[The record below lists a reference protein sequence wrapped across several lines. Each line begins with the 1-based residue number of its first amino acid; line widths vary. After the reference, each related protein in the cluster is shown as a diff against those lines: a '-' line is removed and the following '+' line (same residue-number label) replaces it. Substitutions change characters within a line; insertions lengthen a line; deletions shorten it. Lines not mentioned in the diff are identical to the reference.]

1 MDGASNT
8 PHTPHTPRTV
18 FVTGGS
24 GFLGINLIR
33 ALLDR
38 HVAVVSFDIAP
49 FDYPEA
55 ARVRA
60 IAGDIRDRRAL
71 DDAMRGCDAVVHAA
85 AALPSY
91 PDAEILSIEVDGT
104 RHVLEAA
111 RHHGIQRVVHISS
124 TAIYGTRAQGVAE
137 DGALELIGAYGEA
150 KVLAERECERV
161 RQLGMCVPILRPK
174 TFVGP
179 ERLGIWAILYDWAY
193 SGCGFPLI
201 GGGAN
206 RYQLLDVADLCDVIW
221 TTLTGPHEEVNDT
234 FNVGAKQ
241 FGTMRED
248 FQAVLDR
255 AGHGRRVRTLPA
267 GPVIAVLK
275 LLRRLKLSPVYEWVY
290 ETAAADSWV
299 SIEKVERVLG
309 FAPRY
314 SNRDALVRNYDWY
327 VAQRPQAIQASGVSH
342 RAAWNQGV
350 IRFGKLFF

>member
-1 MDGASNT
+1 MDRAST
-8 PHTPHTPRTV
+8 AGHSPHRV
-18 FVTGGS
+18 FVTGGA

-33 ALLDR
+33 DLLAR
-38 HVAVVSFDIAP
+38 QVSVVSFDIAP

-55 ARVRA
+55 SQIRA
-60 IAGDIRDRRAL
+60 ITGDIRDRRAL
-71 DDAMRGCDAVVHAA
+71 DAAMEGCDAVVHAA

-111 RHHGIQRVVHISS
+111 HAHGISRVVHISS
-124 TAIYGTRAQGVAE
+124 TAIYGTKAQGTAE

-150 KVLAERECERV
+150 KVLAERECERF
-161 RQLGMCVPILRPK
+161 RERGMCVPILRPK

-201 GGGAN
+201 GGGMN
-206 RYQLLDVADLCDVIW
+206 RYQLLDVADLSDAIW
-221 TTLTGPHEEVNDT
+221 MSLTLPADHVNDT
-234 FNVGAKQ
+234 FNIGARE
-241 FGTMRED
+241 FGTMRDD

-255 AGHGRRVRTLPA
+255 AGHGRRVRALPA
-267 GPVIAVLK
+267 APVIAVLK
-275 LLRRLKLSPVYEWVY
+275 TLRRLRLSPVYEWVY
-290 ETAAADSWV
+290 ETAAADSYV
-299 SIEKVERVLG
+299 SIDKAERVLG
-309 FAPRY
+309 FTPRY

-327 VAQRPQAIQASGVSH
+327 VAHRPKVIQASGVSH
-342 RAAWNQGV
+342 RVPWKQGV